1 MTKDWVKMGEDLGVG
16 LVAGAADQFVQNKDD
31 DRAKAKSTETPVGE
45 LAMQSQYST
54 YLNFGL
60 PILDV
65 VAVAMGWLKGEWA
78 TRMTTVSG
86 QLVGRKLV
94 HKFSSEKHLK
104 GYPGSDNSV
113 GYSASSGYE
122 RARELEA
129 RRQKEITVI
138 PGRTVSVMEI

>member
-60 PILDV
+60 PI
-65 VAVAMGWLKGEWA
+65 LKGEWA